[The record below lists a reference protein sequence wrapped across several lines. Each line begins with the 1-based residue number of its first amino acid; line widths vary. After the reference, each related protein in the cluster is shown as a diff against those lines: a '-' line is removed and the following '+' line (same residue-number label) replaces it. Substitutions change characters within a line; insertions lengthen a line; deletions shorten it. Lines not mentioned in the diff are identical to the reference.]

1 VASISNAEWVL
12 MKVLWPGAPMTAQ
25 QVIDALPA
33 DVEWKAKT
41 VKTLLGRLVAKGVL
55 GFERAGREH
64 VYTPTVEEAAC
75 KLEEAETFL
84 DRVFDGALA
93 PLVAHLADHGALSKK
108 DIAELRRV
116 LDQAEQSPRRRRR

>member
-1 VASISNAEWVL
+1 

-33 DVEWKAKT
+33 DVQWKAKT
-41 VKTLLGRLVAKGVL
+41 VKTLLGRLVGKGVL

-64 VYTPTVEEAAC
+64 VYTPNVEEAAC

-84 DRVFDGALA
+84 DRVFDGSLA

-108 DIAELRRV
+108 DITELRRV